1 MIQFELLD
9 LARKQLPNL
18 DLNQESDV
26 IRLEKILKAEI
37 KLNNSINI
45 NDVEQLLDFLRKD
58 GGRFAVFFQNK
69 TIRTILNAKGET
81 INFAP
86 FDRRGLSDET
96 LNSFA
101 EIFASNVEAY
111 LRECI
116 RAGAW
121 FSLKSLFI
129 NYSFLVQDSTREN
142 IRQLLTL
149 KNKSIIQA
157 IYTHQFVSFIDF
169 NRFCRDAG
177 YYGILSI
184 VDPSYFDQDILEINN
199 AIYQN
204 QETTVERLKL
214 LGEVLYA
221 LTYYNAHSEDLQATL
236 ANNQPVALKWSSLGQ
251 STSSSSDNHTMI
263 IVSYVAAAIFIII
276 LMAAGV
282 GGVGIFIPVV
292 IAIARLASRNSR

>member
-1 MIQFELLD
+1 M
-9 LARKQLPNL
+9 PNL
-18 DLNQESDV
+18 DLSQESDI
-26 IRLEKILKAEI
+26 IRLEKILKAEA
-37 KLNNSINI
+37 KLNGTTNI

-58 GGRFAVFFQNK
+58 GGRFAVLYQNK

-86 FDRRGLSDET
+86 FDRRGLSNET
-96 LNSFA
+96 LSNFA
-101 EIFASNVEAY
+101 ETFASNVEGY

-116 RAGAW
+116 RASAW

-129 NYSFLVQDSTREN
+129 NYSFLVSDSMREN

-169 NRFCRDAG
+169 NRYCRDAG

-204 QETTVERLKL
+204 QQTSIERLKL

-236 ANNQPVALKWSSLGQ
+236 ANNQPIALKWSSLGQ
-251 STSSSSDNHTMI
+251 TTSNSSDNQT
-263 IVSYVAAAIFIII
+263 II
-276 LMAAGV
+276 LVCYGIAAVFILFLLASGV
-282 GGVGIFIPVV
+282 GGAAVFIPIV
-292 IAIARLASRNSR
+292 IAIARLASRNLR